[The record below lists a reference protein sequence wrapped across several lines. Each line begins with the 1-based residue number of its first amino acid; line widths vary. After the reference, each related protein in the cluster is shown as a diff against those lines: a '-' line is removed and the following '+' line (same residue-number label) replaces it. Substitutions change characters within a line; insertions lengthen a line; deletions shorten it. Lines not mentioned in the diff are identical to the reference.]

1 MSLTQLDYACTSEIY
16 QVQKVVEVEV
26 LLTNGA
32 RERTPARIRLE
43 ALRNMRDGQFNTRA
57 YIEQAVV
64 LQLQPTL
71 SSGEQ
76 NNESRMWVAHKIPWT
91 QGATAD
97 EALRQALRFISE
109 KCAEPTE

>member
-1 MSLTQLDYACTSEIY
+1 MPLTPSDYACTSEIS

-26 LLTNGA
+26 LLSNGTG
-32 RERTPARIRLE
+32 ERTPARIRVE

-57 YIEQAVV
+57 YIERAVV

-71 SSGEQ
+71 LSGEQ
-76 NNESRMWVAHKIPWT
+76 NSEFRMWVAHKIPWT

-97 EALRQALRFISE
+97 EALRQTLRFISE
-109 KCAEPTE
+109 DCAESPE